1 MAQQVHFAKATLKA
15 LDLSKAG
22 SGIEVT
28 VHYDGSN
35 SDFYDDEDPAR
46 TKIGTLKI
54 GYGGLY
60 WKGGRKQKA
69 KRLSWSDLAYFM
81 KLRR

>member
-1 MAQQVHFAKATLKA
+1 MAQQVHFAKASLKA

-35 SDFYDDEDPAR
+35 SDCYDDDNPAK
-46 TKIGTLKI
+46 TKIGTLTI
-54 GYGGLY
+54 GYGGIY
-60 WKGGRKQKA
+60 WKTRKHKA
-69 KRLSWSDLAYFM
+69 KRLSWSAFSSLM
-81 KLRR
+81 GS